1 VTLVVIVLL
10 VWLASIAAGP
20 ELLRCRASSWTDRR
34 RDVTHRKH
42 GERTLQGLAIFNP
55 LTGLPNQNMLKDRV
69 AQALTRANRDGSRV
83 AVVLIGI
90 DRYRV
95 VTDSLGHS
103 AGEALLAQFASL
115 LQEAV
120 PDRTVARVGGDVFAV
135 IVEGAG
141 AVVGTVEWVQRQFR
155 PASHHRFEV
164 DGSEL
169 YLAFS
174 TGIAFSGA
182 GATAE
187 VLVRNAEVAMSRA
200 KGAGGAKVVAFE
212 ERDLQAVRERL
223 TLETD
228 LRHALAEA
236 QIRVAYQPVVRTEDH
251 RVIGAEAL
259 ARWCHPRRGDVPPN
273 VFIPVVEALGLTNE
287 LTSLVLRTACAQVVR
302 WKAEGRVADD
312 FRVSVNLCA
321 DDLVNPKLVDEVG
334 EVLRTSGLEP
344 GFLALEVTET
354 GLVRDPEAALECLR
368 AIRRLGVH
376 LAVDDFGTGYSSLS
390 YLNLFPVDVVK
401 IDKSFVRGLG
411 TDANATALVRGILS
425 LTSALGLTAVA
436 EGIEND
442 IQLEA
447 LRHLGCKFAQG
458 FFWSHAVP
466 PEKFPSSFDMPP
478 APHSEAL
485 LALST
490 RSTRVTHHDQHL
502 GWEVFD
508 ALPTAVAV
516 IGADGT
522 ILATNLSWKRFTS
535 KYGRTASNYAV
546 GTNYLVFCDSA
557 QGPLAADAAL
567 AGRGLRAVLAGDRD
581 SFSLEYDVADADGPR
596 RLIMLISP
604 VTSREGGAV
613 VTHLDI
619 TSPAAASHHHKAS
632 QRQLQPSTSG

>member
-10 VWLASIAAGP
+10 VSLASIAAGP
-20 ELLRCRASSWTDRR
+20 ELRRCRASS
-34 RDVTHRKH
+34 
-42 GERTLQGLAIFNP
+42 
-55 LTGLPNQNMLKDRV
+55 LTGLPNQNMLEDRV
-69 AQALTRANRDGSRV
+69 AQALNRADRDGSNV

-120 PDRTVARVGGDVFAV
+120 PDRPVARVGGDVFAV
-135 IVEGAG
+135 VVEGAG
-141 AVVGTVEWVQRQFR
+141 AVVGTVEWAQRQFR
-155 PASHHRFEV
+155 SASHHRFEV

-174 TGIAFSGA
+174 TGIAFSGP

-223 TLETD
+223 ALETD

-236 QIRVAYQPVVRTEDH
+236 QIRVVYQPVVRTDDH

-259 ARWCHPRRGDVPPN
+259 ARWCHPRHGEVPPG
-273 VFIPVVEALGLTNE
+273 VFVPVVEALGLSSE

-302 WKAEGRVADD
+302 WKAEGKVADD

-321 DDLVNPKLVDEVG
+321 DDLVNPKLVEEVG

-411 TDANATALVRGILS
+411 ADANATALVRGILS

-447 LRHLGCKFAQG
+447 LRQLGCKFAQG
-458 FFWSHAVP
+458 FFWCRAVP

-478 APHSEAL
+478 APHAKPL
-485 LALST
+485 LALTTPSPRAT
-490 RSTRVTHHDQHL
+490 DQDQHL
-502 GWEVFD
+502 GWAVFD
-508 ALPTAVAV
+508 ALPTAAAV
-516 IGADGT
+516 IGNDGT
-522 ILATNLSWKRFTS
+522 VLATNLSWKRFTS

-546 GTNYLVFCDSA
+546 GTNYLVFCDSS

-581 SFSLEYDVADADGPR
+581 TFALEYDVADGDGPHRLLMLVSPIVSR
-596 RLIMLISP
+596 R
-604 VTSREGGAV
+604 GGAV

-619 TSPAAASHHHKAS
+619 TSPAATSHHHKAS
-632 QRQLQPSTSG
+632 QRQLQPSTNG